1 MAKKLDSTDLLGLTE
16 EREGPVLRFGSVEV
30 SHAVKN
36 GHIHAAMNSRSTADA
51 ELDLELTAGQPI
63 DYLSVVSFGHASGDH
78 ETIRFTGS
86 VLEAHATP
94 GAIRLNAETA
104 PELSEQQ
111 MGYLEM
117 RNAIAPEAMHLAV
130 STGGFPE
137 ERINIEGFDEMLPLE
152 AIEVVVPVYGI
163 RVQEPVDFGALRLAL
178 DASSALEPFDQTEAS
193 AEFADA
199 DAYLVGFEVT
209 RRLLDAERAIVARVD
224 DALAWLTVRARYGL
238 AFLPDG
244 EPHNYRRNVA
254 RARPRRGDMVV
265 VRGMAS
271 GRGWL
276 RAMKSR
282 DQDVELSL
290 DHSDPSWRPPPSG
303 YELADRQALLA
314 CARAGQ
320 MTDPLERIQAIWEAI
335 EFYVAGTRGEIL
347 FDSKEVKRIRRSVP
361 KDVDPKLRTRALD
374 LLAKINDPPLMAKLR
389 EAATRDGVPVAE
401 SEYELLGRLR
411 KARNDAVHG
420 RTPKLP
426 LREDVDHAV
435 SIVARLL
442 VFRLARWRQQ
452 RGQS

>member
-1 MAKKLDSTDLLGLTE
+1 MAEPDPTDLLGLTE
-16 EREGPVLRFGSVEV
+16 EREGPVLRFGSVDV
-30 SHAVKN
+30 SHAVRN
-36 GHIHAAMNSRSTADA
+36 GHIHEAMNSRSTADA

-63 DYLSVVSFGHASGDH
+63 DYLSVVSFGHASGSH
-78 ETIRFTGS
+78 ETVRFTGS
-86 VLEAHATP
+86 VLEARATA

-130 STGGFPE
+130 SSGGFPE

-163 RVQEPVDFGALRLAL
+163 RIDEPANFGALRLVP
-178 DASSALEPFDQTEAS
+178 DAASALEPFDQSEAS
-193 AEFADA
+193 AEFAAA
-199 DAYLVGFEVT
+199 DSYLVGFEVT
-209 RRLLDAERAIVARVD
+209 KRLLDAERVIVTRAD
-224 DALAWLTVRARYGL
+224 DALAWITVRARYGL

-244 EPHNYRRNVA
+244 EPHNYRRDVA
-254 RARPRRGDMVV
+254 RTRPWRGNLVV

-276 RAMKSR
+276 REMKSR

-320 MTDPLERIQAIWEAI
+320 TSDPLERIQAIWEAI
-335 EFYVAGTRGEIL
+335 EFYVAGIRPEVL
-347 FDSKEVKRIRRSVP
+347 FDPEEVKRVRRAVP
-361 KDVDPKLRTRALD
+361 KDIDLKLRARVLG

-389 EAATRDGVPVAE
+389 ESATRDGAPVAE
-401 SEYELLGRLR
+401 SEYKLLGRLR

-420 RTPKLP
+420 RTPDLP

-442 VFRLARWRQQ
+442 VYRLARWRQQ
-452 RGQS
+452 RSHS

>member
-1 MAKKLDSTDLLGLTE
+1 MAEEPDPTDLLGLTE
-16 EREGPVLRFGSVEV
+16 EREGPVLRFGSVDV

-36 GHIHAAMNSRSTADA
+36 GHIHEAMNSRSTADA
-51 ELDLELTAGQPI
+51 ELDLELTAGRPI
-63 DYLSVVSFGHASGDH
+63 DYLSVVSFGHASGGH
-78 ETIRFTGS
+78 ETVRFTGS
-86 VLEAHATP
+86 VLEARATA

-130 STGGFPE
+130 SSGGFPE

-163 RVQEPVDFGALRLAL
+163 RIEEPADFGALRLVL
-178 DASSALEPFDQTEAS
+178 DASSALEPFDQSEAS
-193 AEFADA
+193 AEFAAA
-199 DAYLVGFEVT
+199 DCYLVGFEVT
-209 RRLLDAERAIVARVD
+209 KRLLDAERAIVTRVD

-244 EPHNYRRNVA
+244 EPHNYRRDVA
-254 RARPRRGDMVV
+254 RARPRRGDLVV

-276 RAMKSR
+276 REMKSH

-290 DHSDPSWRPPPSG
+290 DHSDPSWRPPPSS

-314 CARAGQ
+314 CARAGR
-320 MTDPLERIQAIWEAI
+320 TPDPLERIQAIWEAI
-335 EFYVAGTRGEIL
+335 EFYVAGTRPEVI
-347 FDSKEVKRIRRSVP
+347 FDPEEVKRVRRAVP
-361 KDVDPKLRTRALD
+361 KDVDPKLRARALD

-389 EAATRDGVPVAE
+389 EAATRDGAPVVE
-401 SEYELLGRLR
+401 GEFELLGRLR

-420 RTPKLP
+420 RAPDIP
-426 LREDVDHAV
+426 LREDIDHAV

-442 VFRLARWRQQ
+442 VYRLARWRQQ
-452 RGQS
+452 HGHS

>member
-1 MAKKLDSTDLLGLTE
+1 MMESPDPTDLLGLTE
-16 EREGPVLRFGSVEV
+16 EREGAVLRFGAVDV

-36 GHIHAAMNSRSTADA
+36 GHIHEALNSRSTADA
-51 ELDLELTAGQPI
+51 ELDLALTAGQPI
-63 DYLSVVSFGHASGDH
+63 DYLSVVSFGHARGSH
-78 ETIRFTGS
+78 ETVRFTGS
-86 VLEAHATP
+86 VLEARATA
-94 GAIRLNAETA
+94 GAIHLKAETA

-130 STGGFPE
+130 SSGGFPE
-137 ERINIEGFDEMLPLE
+137 DRINIEGFEEMLPLE

-163 RVQEPVDFGALRLAL
+163 RIEEPADFGALRLVR
-178 DASSALEPFDQTEAS
+178 DVSSALEPFDQSEAS
-193 AEFADA
+193 AEFAAA
-199 DAYLVGFEVT
+199 DCYLVGFEVT
-209 RRLLDAERAIVARVD
+209 KRLLDAERAIITRVD
-224 DALAWLTVRARYGL
+224 NALAWLTVRARYGL

-244 EPHNYRRNVA
+244 EPHNYRRDVA
-254 RARPRRGDMVV
+254 RARPRRGNLVV

-276 RAMKSR
+276 REMKSR
-282 DQDVELSL
+282 DQNIELFL

-320 MTDPLERIQAIWEAI
+320 TPDPLERIQAIWEAI
-335 EFYVAGTRGEIL
+335 EFYVARTRPKIL
-347 FDSKEVKRIRRSVP
+347 FEPEEVKRVRRTVP
-361 KDVDPKLRTRALD
+361 KDVDPTLRARTLG

-389 EAATRDGVPVAE
+389 EAATRDGAPVAE
-401 SEYELLGRLR
+401 SEYKLLGRLR

-420 RTPKLP
+420 RSPELP
-426 LREDVDHAV
+426 LREDIDHAV

-442 VFRLARWRQQ
+442 VYRLARWRQQ
-452 RGQS
+452 RGHL

>member
-1 MAKKLDSTDLLGLTE
+1 MEGPDPTDILGLTK
-16 EREGPVLRFGSVEV
+16 EREGPVLRFGSVDV
-30 SHAVKN
+30 SHAVKS
-36 GHIHAAMNSRSTADA
+36 GHIHEAMNSRSTADA
-51 ELDLELTAGQPI
+51 ELDLALTAGRPI

-78 ETIRFTGS
+78 ETVRFAGS
-86 VLEAHATP
+86 VLEAHATT
-94 GAIRLNAETA
+94 GGIRLEAETA

-117 RNAIAPEAMHLAV
+117 RNAVAPEAMHLAV
-130 STGGFPE
+130 SSGGFPE
-137 ERINIEGFDEMLPLE
+137 ERISIEGFDEMLPLE

-163 RVQEPVDFGALRLAL
+163 RVEGPADFGALRLL
-178 DASSALEPFDQTEAS
+178 PDAPSALEPFDQSEAS
-193 AEFADA
+193 AEFATA

-209 RRLLDAERAIVARVD
+209 KRLLDAERSILARVD

-238 AFLPDG
+238 ALLPGG
-244 EPHNYRRNVA
+244 EPHNYRRDVA
-254 RARPRRGDMVV
+254 RARPRRGDLVV
-265 VRGMAS
+265 VRGMTS

-276 RAMKSR
+276 REMKSR

-290 DHSDPSWRPPPSG
+290 DHSDPSWRPPPRG

-320 MTDPLERIQAIWEAI
+320 TPDPLERIQAIWEAI
-335 EFYVAGTRGEIL
+335 EFYVASSRPEVL
-347 FDSKEVKRIRRSVP
+347 FDSKEVRRVRRSVP
-361 KDVDPKLRTRALD
+361 KDVDPKLRARAID

-389 EAATRDGVPVAE
+389 EAATRDGAPVAE

-411 KARNDAVHG
+411 NARNDAVHG

-426 LREDVDHAV
+426 LREDIDHAV

-442 VFRLARWRQQ
+442 VYRLARWRQQ
-452 RGQS
+452 RGHQ

>member
-1 MAKKLDSTDLLGLTE
+1 MAEGPDPTDLLGLTE
-16 EREGPVLRFGSVEV
+16 EREGPVLRFGSVDI

-36 GHIHAAMNSRSTADA
+36 GHIHEAMNSRSTADA
-51 ELDLELTAGQPI
+51 ELDLGLTAGQPI
-63 DYLSVVSFGHASGDH
+63 DYLSVVSFGHASGSR
-78 ETIRFTGS
+78 ETVRFTGS
-86 VLEAHATP
+86 VLEARATE

-111 MGYLEM
+111 MGYLEL
-117 RNAIAPEAMHLAV
+117 RNAIAPEAMHLLAT
-130 STGGFPE
+130 SGGFPE

-163 RVQEPVDFGALRLAL
+163 VVEEPVDFGALRLVL
-178 DASSALEPFDQTEAS
+178 DASGALESFEQSEAN
-193 AEFADA
+193 AEFAAA

-209 RRLLDAERAIVARVD
+209 KRLLDAERAIVARVD
-224 DALAWLTVRARYGL
+224 DAIAWLTVRARYGL

-244 EPHNYRRNVA
+244 KPHDYSRAVA
-254 RARPRRGDMVV
+254 RARPRRGDLVS
-265 VRGMAS
+265 VRGMTS

-276 RAMKSR
+276 REMRAR
-282 DQDVELSL
+282 DQDVELTL

-320 MTDPLERIQAIWEAI
+320 TPDPLERIQAIWESI
-335 EFYVAGTRGEIL
+335 EFYVAGTRPEVL
-347 FDSKEVKRIRRSVP
+347 FAPEEVKRVRRSVP
-361 KDVDPKLRTRALD
+361 KDVDPKLRARALD

-389 EAATRDGVPVAE
+389 EAAIRDGAPIAE

-426 LREDVDHAV
+426 ARENVDHAV

-442 VFRLARWRQQ
+442 VYRLARWRQQ
-452 RGQS
+452 RGK

>member
-1 MAKKLDSTDLLGLTE
+1 MAEEPDPTDLLGLTE
-16 EREGPVLRFGSVEV
+16 EREGPVLRFGSVDV

-36 GHIHAAMNSRSTADA
+36 GHIHEAMNSRSTADA

-63 DYLSVVSFGHASGDH
+63 DYLSVVSFGHTSGSH
-78 ETIRFTGS
+78 ETVRFTGS
-86 VLEAHATP
+86 VLEARATA

-130 STGGFPE
+130 SSGGFPE

-163 RVQEPVDFGALRLAL
+163 RIDEPANFGALRLVP
-178 DASSALEPFDQTEAS
+178 DASSALEPFDQSEAS
-193 AEFADA
+193 AGFAAA
-199 DAYLVGFEVT
+199 DSYLVGFDVT
-209 RRLLDAERAIVARVD
+209 KRLLDAERAIVTRAD
-224 DALAWLTVRARYGL
+224 DALAWITVRARYGL

-244 EPHNYRRNVA
+244 EPHKYRRDVA
-254 RARPRRGDMVV
+254 RTRPRRGNLVV

-276 RAMKSR
+276 REMKSR

-320 MTDPLERIQAIWEAI
+320 TSDPLERIQAIWEAI
-335 EFYVAGTRGEIL
+335 EFYVAGIRPEVL
-347 FDSKEVKRIRRSVP
+347 FDPEEVKRVRRAVP
-361 KDVDPKLRTRALD
+361 KDIDLKLRARVLG

-389 EAATRDGVPVAE
+389 ESATRDGAPVAE
-401 SEYELLGRLR
+401 SEYKLLGRLR

-420 RTPKLP
+420 RTPDLP

-442 VFRLARWRQQ
+442 VYRLARWRQQ
-452 RGQS
+452 RSHS